1 MSNLKVLSRDE
12 VGVTTRQV
20 FDKLKSKIGLVPNLY
35 AAVANSPQALNSMLS
50 LGDNLTGGEF
60 SGKEVEAIALA
71 VGQANSCSYC
81 LSAHTEIAKMNGLT
95 EEETI
100 QIRTGEID
108 DPMLSALTKLAASL
122 VVTRGKPSQTL
133 VGKFFNAGYNEAALA
148 ELIGHVALNTFTNY
162 INHVADTPID
172 YPLAAEIQQELN

>member
-1 MSNLKVLSRDE
+1 MGNLKVLRREE
-12 VGVTTRQV
+12 VNISTQQV
-20 FDKLKSKIGLVPNLY
+20 FDKLKGKIGLVPNLY
-35 AAVANSPQALNSMLS
+35 AAVANSPHALNSMLS
-50 LGDNLTGGEF
+50 LGDNFPGGEY

-108 DPMLSALTKLAASL
+108 DPMLSALAKLATSL
-122 VVTRGKPSQTL
+122 VITRGKPSKTL
-133 VGKFFNAGYNEAALA
+133 VSKFFNAGYNEAALA

-162 INHVADTPID
+162 INHVAETPID
-172 YPLAAEIQQELN
+172 FPLAADIQLELN

>member
-1 MSNLKVLSRDE
+1 MSNLRVLSRDE
-12 VGVTTRQV
+12 VGETTQIV
-20 FDKLKSKIGLVPNLY
+20 FDKLKSKVGLVPNLY

-60 SGKEVEAIALA
+60 AGKEVEAIALA

-108 DPMLSALTKLAASL
+108 DPRLSALTKLANSL
-122 VVTRGKPSQTL
+122 VITRGKPSKTL
-133 VGKFFNAGYNEAALA
+133 ISKFFNAGYNEAALA

-162 INHVADTPID
+162 INHVAETPID
-172 YPLAAEIQQELN
+172 YPLAAEVQQELN